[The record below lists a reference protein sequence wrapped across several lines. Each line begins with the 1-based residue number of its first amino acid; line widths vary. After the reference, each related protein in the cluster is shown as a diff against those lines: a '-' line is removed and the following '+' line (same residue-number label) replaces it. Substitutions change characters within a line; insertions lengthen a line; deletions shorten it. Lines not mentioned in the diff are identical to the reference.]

1 MREGVDYSWGRPSGA
16 ALKAAGKDFVVR
28 YLFDDGQGGKGLDQ
42 SEIADLRANGIDIAV
57 VYEEYANSFRGREA
71 GAAQAH
77 RAQAALNHLDL
88 PKDLPIY
95 FAVDW
100 DSTPE
105 DQAAIDEACRGAA
118 SVLGIE
124 RIGIYGSF
132 YVIER
137 CKAAD
142 TARWFWQ
149 TYAWSGG
156 QVSAHNHLYQYRNAQ
171 EIAGQA
177 VDFTKAV
184 KPEFGQHS
192 VSGAVVNP
200 PSPSAAPQP
209 SVVGKYTVVS
219 GDNLSKIAGKFGI
232 TWQALYAYGNNRA
245 TIGDNPNVIKAG
257 QVLDVPSGEPAK
269 GMETGK
275 HTVVSGENLSVI
287 AARFGWSWQQLYNF
301 GGNRQTVGEDPNKI
315 KAGQVLD
322 VPSGN
327 APAASP
333 VPSEGEYYTVVSG
346 DTVDGICR
354 QFGISIDNDY
364 AAFKAMNPNCGHN
377 GVWYNIWAGDKVR
390 VK

>member
-16 ALKAAGKDFVVR
+16 SLKAAGKDFVVR
-28 YLFDDGQGGKGLDQ
+28 YLFDDGQGGKGLDP

-57 VYEEYANSFRGREA
+57 VYEEYANSFRGRDA
-71 GAAQAH
+71 GIAQAH

-100 DSTPE
+100 DSTPG

-118 SVLGIE
+118 AVIGLE
-124 RIGIYGSF
+124 RVGIYGSY

-156 QVSAHNHLYQYRNAQ
+156 QVSQHNHLYQYRNAQ
-171 EIAGQA
+171 EIAGHA

-184 KPEFGQHS
+184 KSEFGQHG
-192 VSGAVVNP
+192 VSGGIVNT
-200 PSPSAAPQP
+200 PSPSAVPQP

-219 GDNLSKIAGKFGI
+219 GDNLSKIAERFGI

-245 TIGDNPNVIKAG
+245 TIGGNPNEIKPG
-257 QVLDVPSGEPAK
+257 QVLDVPSGTPPK
-269 GMETGK
+269 GVETGK

-301 GGNRQTVGEDPNKI
+301 GGNRQTVGADPNKI

-322 VPSGN
+322 VPSGD
-327 APAASP
+327 APAPAP
-333 VPSEGEYYTVVSG
+333 APSEGEYYTVVRG

-354 QFGISIDNDY
+354 RFGIDIANDY
-364 AAFKAMNPNCGHN
+364 AAFKAMNPDCGHN
-377 GVWYNIWAGDKVR
+377 GVWYNIWADDRVR

>member
-16 ALKAAGKDFVVR
+16 SLKAAGKDFVVR
-28 YLFDDGQGGKGLDQ
+28 YLFDDGQGGKGLDP

-57 VYEEYANSFRGREA
+57 VYEEYANSFRGRDA
-71 GAAQAH
+71 GIAQAH

-100 DSTPE
+100 DSTPG

-118 SVLGIE
+118 AVIGLE
-124 RIGIYGSF
+124 RVGIYGSY

-156 QVSAHNHLYQYRNAQ
+156 QVSQHNHLYQYRNAQ
-171 EIAGQA
+171 EIAGHA

-184 KPEFGQHS
+184 KSEFGQHG
-192 VSGAVVNP
+192 VSGGIVNT
-200 PSPSAAPQP
+200 PSPSAVPQP

-219 GDNLSKIAGKFGI
+219 GDNLSKIAERFGI
-232 TWQALYAYGNNRA
+232 TWQALYAYGNNRT
-245 TIGDNPNVIKAG
+245 TIGGNPNEIKPG
-257 QVLDVPSGEPAK
+257 QVLDVPSGTPPK
-269 GMETGK
+269 GVETGK

-301 GGNRQTVGEDPNKI
+301 GGNRQTVGADPNKI

-322 VPSGN
+322 VPSGD
-327 APAASP
+327 APAPAP
-333 VPSEGEYYTVVSG
+333 APSEGEYYTVVRG

-354 QFGISIDNDY
+354 RFGIDIANDY
-364 AAFKAMNPNCGHN
+364 AAFKAMNPDCGHN
-377 GVWYNIWAGDKVR
+377 GVWYNIWADDRVR